1 MYEVKTSP
9 LICRA
14 NLVLYDRDLCHESI
28 NRRINFDFYS
38 NFHRVSCKT
47 FLVTPWIYLRYY
59 FYYWVVVAAGTA
71 VDSVGNFGTYN
82 DGILV
87 VMGVGI
93 VDAAIVI
100 VVVAVVVGVNRN
112 NF

>member
-1 MYEVKTSP
+1 M
-9 LICRA
+9 
-14 NLVLYDRDLCHESI
+14 
-28 NRRINFDFYS
+28 
-38 NFHRVSCKT
+38 
-47 FLVTPWIYLRYY
+47 
-59 FYYWVVVAAGTA
+59 VVAAGTA